1 LPDRQ
6 IGAMTARMQNT
17 QVEKSLFNGQFQ
29 VSFCGEMS
37 NKTNPISHF
46 PLSLCSS
53 ARLWHGKRRKI
64 WQKYCSKVV
73 CSNGKTCNSEMTFL
87 SFFLSFFH
95 SIGKVG
101 IIKRAKSGKRDKFS
115 KSVKKYHQFATGA
128 SQKINFVHRN
138 VQNSPI
144 SRANRSFLLFLTLEF
159 VCCDQN
165 GDWVSPGADAG
176 REKRKESA
184 NCTRNLFCTT

>member
-1 LPDRQ
+1 VQLSSSL
-6 IGAMTARMQNT
+6 AWKK
-17 QVEKSLFNGQFQ
+17 EKDLAEILLESCLQQREN
-29 VSFCGEMS
+29 M
-37 NKTNPISHF
+37 P
-46 PLSLCSS
+46 
-53 ARLWHGKRRKI
+53 
-64 WQKYCSKVV
+64 
-73 CSNGKTCNSEMTFL
+73 FL